1 VRVDVMFGPAVLPP
15 AEWHGRVVVVL
26 DVLRASTT
34 IATALSHGA
43 RAVIPVESSDEVITR
58 SKAFERSEVI
68 LAGERKSMRIPGFDL
83 GNSPLEFTPEAV
95 EGKTIL
101 FTTSNGTNA
110 LLAVQGARE
119 VIVGSFVNF
128 SAVAAMLR
136 AAAREKID
144 LSFVC
149 AGSEKQFSLEDAV
162 CAGRFVRSLGR
173 RLSQATVN
181 DAARAALTL
190 EKKYGGDL
198 PKMFHAATHGRALA
212 EAGFE
217 EDLNACAAVD
227 SHPVV
232 PVYAERQV
240 TRLGTDRGR

>member
-1 VRVDVMFGPAVLPP
+1 
-15 AEWHGRVVVVL
+15 
-26 DVLRASTT
+26 
-34 IATALSHGA
+34 
-43 RAVIPVESSDEVITR
+43 VIPVDSADEAVTR
-58 SKAFERSEVI
+58 SKAFDRGDVI
-68 LAGERKSMRIPGFDL
+68 LAGEHKSMRIPGFDL
-83 GNSPLEFTPEAV
+83 GNSPREFTPEAV
-95 EGKTIL
+95 DGKTIL

-119 VIVGSFVNF
+119 VLVGAFVNF

-144 LSFVC
+144 LAFVC
-149 AGSEKQFSLEDAV
+149 AGSDRQFSLEDAV

-181 DAARAALTL
+181 DGARAALTL
-190 EKKYGGDL
+190 EKKYGADL
-198 PKMFHAATHGRALA
+198 PKMFHAATHGRALV

-227 SHPVV
+227 AHPVV

>member
-1 VRVDVMFGPAVLPP
+1 MRVDVMFGPAALPP
-15 AEWHGRVVVVL
+15 AEWHGRVVVVI

-43 RAVIPVESSDEVITR
+43 RAVIPVESADEAVMR
-58 SKAFERSEVI
+58 SKAFDRREVI
-68 LAGERKSMRIPGFDL
+68 LAGERKSLRIPGFDL
-83 GNSPLEFTPEAV
+83 GNSPQEFTKEAV
-95 EGKTIL
+95 EGKTLL

-119 VIVGSFVNF
+119 VLVGAFVNF

-136 AAAREKID
+136 AAARERID
-144 LSFVC
+144 LAFVC
-149 AGSEKQFSLEDAV
+149 AGADRQFSLEDAV
-162 CAGRFVRSLGR
+162 CAGRYVRSLGR
-173 RLSQATVN
+173 RLSAASLN

-190 EKKYGGDL
+190 EKKYGADL
-198 PKMFHAATHGRALA
+198 PKMFHAATHGRALV

-217 EDLNACAAVD
+217 DDLSACAAID
-227 SHPVV
+227 AHAVV

>member
-1 VRVDVMFGPAVLPP
+1 MRVDVMFGPAVLPP

-43 RAVIPVESSDEVITR
+43 RAVIPVESSDEVVTR
-58 SKAFERSEVI
+58 SKNFERSEVI

-101 FTTSNGTNA
+101 FTPSNGTNA
-110 LLAVQGARE
+110 LLAIQGARE

-144 LSFVC
+144 LSIVC
-149 AGSEKQFSLEDAV
+149 AGSDKQFSLEEAV
-162 CAGRFVRSLGR
+162 CAGRYVRSLGR

-190 EKKYGGDL
+190 EKKYGADL

-217 EDLNACAAVD
+217 ADLTACAAVD

-232 PVYAERQV
+232 PVYSERQV

>member
-1 VRVDVMFGPAVLPP
+1 MFGPAVLAP

-43 RAVIPVESSDEVITR
+43 RAVIPVEGSDEVITR

-83 GNSPLEFTPEAV
+83 GNSPREFTPEAV

-128 SAVAAMLR
+128 SAVAAMVR

-149 AGSEKQFSLEDAV
+149 AGSDRQFSLEDAV
-162 CAGRFVRSLGR
+162 CAGRYVRSLGR

-190 EKKYGGDL
+190 EKKYGADL
-198 PKMFHAATHGRALA
+198 PKMFHAATHGRALV

-217 EDLNACAAVD
+217 EDLSACAAVD

-232 PVYAERQV
+232 PVYSERQV